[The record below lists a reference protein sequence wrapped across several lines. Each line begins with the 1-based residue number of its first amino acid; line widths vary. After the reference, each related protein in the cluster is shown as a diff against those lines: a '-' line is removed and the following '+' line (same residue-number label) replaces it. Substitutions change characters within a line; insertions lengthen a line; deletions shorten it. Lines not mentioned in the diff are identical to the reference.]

1 MNQNA
6 IFETLYAVNV
16 NDRTDKRNGLTY
28 LSWAD
33 AWAELKKRFP
43 DASARVY
50 ENADGWNYH
59 TDGRTCWV
67 KCGVTV
73 SGAEQ
78 VETLPV
84 MDYRN
89 KAIPLDLVT
98 SVDVNKAIKR
108 CITKAIALHGLGL
121 YIYAGEDLP
130 ESGGSE
136 PREQTN
142 AEKATE
148 FATNHK
154 KDRAWFGAIKN
165 KAIAAGIVPEKM
177 VDNMTDAEFA
187 ALMAF
192 AEKQVEG

>member
-130 ESGGSE
+130 ETGVIE
-136 PREQTN
+136 QREKTN
-142 AEKATE
+142 TEKALEWT
-148 FATNHK
+148 AAHK
-154 KDRAWFGAIKN
+154 LEAVAFGRIKK
-165 KAIAAGIVPEKM
+165 KAIETGVVPDKL
-177 VDNMTDAEFA
+177 VGNMTDAEFA